1 MQAPLKQP
9 TAQPAPPAPSGLG
22 GGFAWPTFTGAT
34 ARYALEWGVGL
45 SLALHALLL
54 SIHFVMPDP
63 DQFKDKSKGLEV
75 VLVNSRHAQ
84 RPDQADLLAQ
94 TNLDGGG
101 TNDKHKANLATPL
114 PPQEQSRLGDGLVEA
129 QRRSEQAQAPQMQ
142 AMTAK
147 RGKTAIAVD
156 TQQVTPSEA
165 PRQVSGYDLMDSAAA
180 VARIEAQIDKDLM
193 DYASRPRK
201 KFIGARTQEYRF
213 AQYAEDW
220 RQKIER
226 VGTLNYPEAARGK
239 LYGSLLLSV
248 TIGADGNVHNIEI
261 QRSSGHKVLDD
272 AARRIVQ
279 LAAPY
284 PAFPPDIRKDTDVIE
299 ITRTWTFTNADM
311 VKTSS
316 RDKD

>member
-1 MQAPLKQP
+1 M
-9 TAQPAPPAPSGLG
+9 
-22 GGFAWPTFTGAT
+22 
-34 ARYALEWGVGL
+34 GVGL

-63 DQFKDKSKGLEV
+63 DQFKGKSKGLEV

-156 TQQVTPSEA
+156 TQQVTPA
-165 PRQVSGYDLMDSAAA
+165 KRR
-180 VARIEAQIDKDLM
+180 AR
-193 DYASRPRK
+193 SR
-201 KFIGARTQEYRF
+201 AMT
-213 AQYAEDW
+213 
-220 RQKIER
+220 
-226 VGTLNYPEAARGK
+226 
-239 LYGSLLLSV
+239 
-248 TIGADGNVHNIEI
+248 
-261 QRSSGHKVLDD
+261 
-272 AARRIVQ
+272 
-279 LAAPY
+279 
-284 PAFPPDIRKDTDVIE
+284 
-299 ITRTWTFTNADM
+299 
-311 VKTSS
+311 
-316 RDKD
+316 

>member
-1 MQAPLKQP
+1 MQPLRHPSQVAPGQP
-9 TAQPAPPAPSGLG
+9 PVGT
-22 GGFAWPTFTGAT
+22 GFEWPVFAGRT

-54 SIHFVMPDP
+54 SVHFVMPDP
-63 DQFKDKSKGLEV
+63 DKLMRRDKGLEV
-75 VLVNSRHAQ
+75 VLVNARHAQ
-84 RPDQADLLAQ
+84 RPDTADILAQ
-94 TNLDGGG
+94 TNLDAGGN
-101 TNDKHKANLATPL
+101 TEQKSRPATPL
-114 PPQEQSRLGDGLVEA
+114 PPQEQTRAGDSLVEA
-129 QRRSEQAQAPQMQ
+129 QRRTVEPQAQQVQ

-147 RGKTAIAVD
+147 QGKAAIAVD
-156 TQQVTPSEA
+156 PRQTTPSEA
-165 PRQVSGYDLMDSAAA
+165 PRAASGYDLLDSSAA

-201 KFIGARTQEYRF
+201 KFIGARAHEYRF

-239 LYGSLLLSV
+239 VYGSLLLSV
-248 TIGADGNVHNIEI
+248 TIRADGSVDNIEI
-261 QRSSGHKVLDD
+261 LRSSGYKVLDD

-284 PAFPPDIRKDTDVIE
+284 GAFPPDIRKDTDVIE
-299 ITRTWTFTNADM
+299 ITRTWTFTNADILQ
-311 VKTSS
+311 TSA
-316 RDKD
+316 RKE

>member
-1 MQAPLKQP
+1 MQAPRKPPHVQP
-9 TAQPAPPAPSGLG
+9 MPLTGRGAGAEWPV
-22 GGFAWPTFTGAT
+22 FAGTT

-63 DQFKDKSKGLEV
+63 DQFKGKSKGLEV

-201 KFIGARTQEYRF
+201 KFIGARAQEYRF
-213 AQYAEDW
+213 AQYVEDW
-220 RQKIER
+220 RQKVER
-226 VGTLNYPEAARGK
+226 VGTLNYPDAARGK

-248 TIGADGNVHNIEI
+248 SI
-261 QRSSGHKVLDD
+261 LD
-272 AARRIVQ
+272 V
-279 LAAPY
+279 
-284 PAFPPDIRKDTDVIE
+284 E
-299 ITRTWTFTNADM
+299 
-311 VKTSS
+311 
-316 RDKD
+316 